1 MKGLNINMTKYATHL
16 IIKTSE
22 SIKKKANSLLVP
34 YNLTVDQYAVLQRIH
49 EGFDTSS
56 KIISTWGGSKPSLA
70 NKLSE
75 LEKKGL
81 IERNVAPK
89 DKRIWIFSLKN
100 KGLKVFNAL
109 QPIHEMIVSKL
120 CQNLSVQ
127 EIKELT
133 RILEKINK

>member
-1 MKGLNINMTKYATHL
+1 V
-16 IIKTSE
+16 E
-22 SIKKKANSLLVP
+22 
-34 YNLTVDQYAVLQRIH
+34 QYAVLQRIY

-56 KIISTWGGSKPSLA
+56 KILSAWGGTKPSLA

-100 KGLKVFNAL
+100 KGLKLFKAI
-109 QPIHEMIVSKL
+109 QPIHEEIVSKL
-120 CQNLSVQ
+120 YQKLSVQ
-127 EIKELT
+127 EIKKLT

>member
-1 MKGLNINMTKYATHL
+1 MKVTKYTTHL

-22 SIKKKANSLLVP
+22 SIKKKANSLLKP
-34 YNLTVDQYAVLQRIH
+34 YNLTVEQYAVLQRIH

-56 KIISTWGGSKPSLA
+56 KILSTWGGSKPSLA

-100 KGLKVFNAL
+100 KGLKLFKAI
-109 QPIHEMIVSKL
+109 QPIHEEIVSKL
-120 CQNLSVQ
+120 YQNLSVQ

-133 RILEKINK
+133 RILEKIK

>member
-1 MKGLNINMTKYATHL
+1 MKVTKYATHL

-22 SIKKKANSLLVP
+22 SIKKKANSLLKP
-34 YNLTVDQYAVLQRIH
+34 YNLTVEQYAVLQRIY

-56 KIISTWGGSKPSLA
+56 KILSAWGGTKPSLA

-100 KGLKVFNAL
+100 KGLKLFKAI
-109 QPIHEMIVSKL
+109 QPIHEEIVSKL
-120 CQNLSVQ
+120 YQKLSVQ
-127 EIKELT
+127 EIKKLT

>member
-1 MKGLNINMTKYATHL
+1 MKVTKYTTHL

-22 SIKKKANSLLVP
+22 SIKKKANSLLKP
-34 YNLTVDQYAVLQRIH
+34 YNLTVEQYAVLQRIH

-56 KIISTWGGSKPSLA
+56 KILSAWGGSKPSLA

-81 IERNVAPK
+81 IERNVDPK

-100 KGLKVFNAL
+100 KGLKLFKAI
-109 QPIHEMIVSKL
+109 QPIHEEIVSKL
-120 CQNLSVQ
+120 YQNLSVQ

>member
-1 MKGLNINMTKYATHL
+1 MKVTKYTTHL

-22 SIKKKANSLLVP
+22 SIKKKANSLLKP
-34 YNLTVDQYAVLQRIH
+34 YNLTVEQYAVLQRIH

-56 KIISTWGGSKPSLA
+56 KILTTWGGSKPSLA

-100 KGLKVFNAL
+100 KGLKLFKAI
-109 QPIHEMIVSKL
+109 QPIHEEIVSKL
-120 CQNLSVQ
+120 YQNLRVQ

>member
-1 MKGLNINMTKYATHL
+1 MEVTKYTTHL

-22 SIKKKANSLLVP
+22 SIKKKANSLLKP
-34 YNLTVDQYAVLQRIH
+34 YNLTVEQYAVLQRIH

-56 KIISTWGGSKPSLA
+56 KILTTWGGSKPSLA

-81 IERNVAPK
+81 IERNVASK

-100 KGLKVFNAL
+100 KGLKLFKAI
-109 QPIHEMIVSKL
+109 QPIHEEIVSKL
-120 CQNLSVQ
+120 YQNLSVQ